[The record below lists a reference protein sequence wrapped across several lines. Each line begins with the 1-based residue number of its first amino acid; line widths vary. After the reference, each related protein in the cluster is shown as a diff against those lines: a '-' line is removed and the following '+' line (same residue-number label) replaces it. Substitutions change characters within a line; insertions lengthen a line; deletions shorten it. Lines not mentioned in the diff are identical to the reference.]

1 MLDFHNED
9 CTCDFLSRVKSATI
23 VEEPWRHLLVD
34 DIFCQS
40 CFDKIVDSI
49 DQKNDAVHSL
59 LTDGADEGALQYM
72 NNTHG
77 AAEGEFITK
86 FRCDKL
92 IQQWLDC
99 TEYVYGLYPNA
110 RKYDSVYCY
119 PSISRLSSG
128 VSWPVHDDARE
139 KSITMVIYMYPEK
152 NLGTTLYST
161 ETNYH
166 HTAEWKPNRAKIFCP
181 EHKVTWHG
189 YIADPESS
197 VMRTTMTWFIQENPL
212 HNKED
217 LYAKYGSGGKGENY
231 WKTVFD
237 YISTKKCVKYFN

>member
-9 CTCDFLSRVKSATI
+9 CICDFLSRVKSATI

-49 DQKNDAVHSL
+49 DQKNDSALYH
-59 LTDGADEGALQYM
+59 DGTRGSADDDAY
-72 NNTHG
+72 
-77 AAEGEFITK
+77 EGEFITK
-86 FRCDKL
+86 FRSDKL

-99 TEYVYGLYPNA
+99 AEYVYGLYPNA
-110 RKYDSVYCY
+110 RRYDSVYCY
-119 PSISRLSSG
+119 PSISRMNSG
-128 VSWPVHDDARE
+128 ISWPIHDDTTE
-139 KSITMVIYMYPEK
+139 KSITMVIYIHPEK
-152 NLGTTLYST
+152 NLGTELYST
-161 ETNYH
+161 KTDYH
-166 HTAEWKPNRAKIFCP
+166 HTTEWKPNRAKIFCP
-181 EHKVTWHG
+181 EHEVTWHG
-189 YIADPESS
+189 YAADTESP
-197 VMRTTMTWFIQENPL
+197 VKRTTMTWFIQQNPL

-217 LYAKYGSGGKGENY
+217 LYAKYGSGGKGDNH